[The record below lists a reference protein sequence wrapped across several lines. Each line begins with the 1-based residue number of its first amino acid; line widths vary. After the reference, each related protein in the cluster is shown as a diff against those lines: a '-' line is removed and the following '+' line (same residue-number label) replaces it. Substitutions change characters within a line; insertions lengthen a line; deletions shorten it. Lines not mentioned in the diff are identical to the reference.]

1 MSRLSNKQTMK
12 AQPLPGK
19 YLEMLAEIN
28 INTSFAEYCEETEK
42 LSWLRYYKY
51 DNKVQPSSLSGP
63 LKTPSFVP
71 TSLAGNDID
80 LLETMFNLMTL
91 QYKVEKQQ
99 YINTI
104 EAKILIGKIETES
117 TYLKNYPE
125 FTKAHAVVQ
134 TRFLH

>member
-1 MSRLSNKQTMK
+1 MK

-63 LKTPSFVP
+63 LKNPIICTDLFSRQRYRLV
-71 TSLAGNDID
+71 GN
-80 LLETMFNLMTL
+80 N
-91 QYKVEKQQ
+91 V
-99 YINTI
+99 
-104 EAKILIGKIETES
+104 
-117 TYLKNYPE
+117 
-125 FTKAHAVVQ
+125 
-134 TRFLH
+134 